1 MRKILR
7 RIAHARMR
15 KAGYRRVNMRGTGGM
30 DGRSY
35 FAVHWREWT

>member
-7 RIAHARMR
+7 RIARVKME
-15 KAGYRRVNMRGTGGM
+15 KAGLRRVNKRGL

-35 FAVHWREWT
+35 FAVHWREYA